1 LGWPEGLEEHDAAM
15 DLLPLQHPAGRQLI
29 ERYGPTGFRVAGVV
43 YRGPLLVFPDRTLRW
58 TADWTADGIAAVTWE
73 SLRPVIEHGGVQ
85 ILLLGLGRGTGT
97 LPGLLRAELRR
108 AGIAVE
114 PMDTGAACRTYNV
127 LLAEDR
133 QVAAALIP
141 PA

>member
-1 LGWPEGLEEHDAAM
+1 M
-15 DLLPLQHPAGRQLI
+15 DLIPLQPAGRQLI
-29 ERYGPTGFRVAGVV
+29 ERYGPTGFRVAGVI
-43 YRGPLLVFPDRTLRW
+43 YQTPLLVFPDRTLIW
-58 TADWTADGIAAVTWE
+58 SATSVAAVTWE
-73 SLRPVIEHGGVQ
+73 SLRPVIEHGAVQ
-85 ILLLGLGRGTGT
+85 ILLLGLGRRAAALASPLG
-97 LPGLLRAELRR
+97 AELRR

-133 QVAAALIP
+133 RVAAALIP